1 MSFADF
7 WQNLAP
13 KSLKSDTEFWK
24 PRCSE
29 PAESKLVKHQFGP
42 VWPFL
47 LAFNR
52 NVMTVQRYLAYLATK
67 KPKIPPK
74 LDWMWKP
81 AVHACSCELLLRVRF
96 LAKICHYKAQNRTPI
111 SANNSRMDWA
121 IFLGNISHQKAQN
134 PALHATK
141 LQRTML
147 AAAHNP
153 KQRKI
158 DWEMI
163 F

>member
-13 KSLKSDTEFWK
+13 KCLKSDTEFWK

-29 PAESKLVKHQFGP
+29 PAESKFVKHQFGP

-67 KPKIPPK
+67 KPKIP
-74 LDWMWKP
+74 L
-81 AVHACSCELLLRVRF
+81 
-96 LAKICHYKAQNRTPI
+96 
-111 SANNSRMDWA
+111 NSTE
-121 IFLGNISHQKAQN
+121 FEN
-134 PALHATK
+134 PPS
-141 LQRTML
+141 ML
-147 AAAHNP
+147 AAASCCFGSDFWQRFATIRP
-153 KQRKI
+153 KIWLQFQQITREWTEHYFLGILATKRPKI
-158 DWEMI
+158 RLCMPLSSNVPCLLLLMI
-163 F
+163 RNREK